1 MTAILFRGGMCGDLI
16 LGMIDPNAVKK
27 KTGYNDKI
35 TDSTIN
41 NYRFKPARY
50 IMKKF
55 HLYDDNYKKSYD
67 QKLKDIY
74 YLTHDTDFCL
84 NKFNKVIQ
92 LISSPSMHLKF
103 AQRFATI
110 YKHRPHVIA
119 EAYSHIKQNSN
130 FVDDYASSLTEWQR
144 AFKFE
149 QQYDVSDMLEP
160 NFVEK
165 TLEYFEVDNFD
176 WANQIYNDWIKE
188 NKFYD

>member
-92 LISSPSMHLKF
+92 LISSPLMHLKF